1 MLIEEAAQR
10 NRWRGVCP
18 QAKAL
23 FAAAGLIAAYLA
35 ATPAAALAVAGVC
48 AATTLAGARVPAGLY
63 LRVLAAPLAFLAL
76 GALSLALAFDAQ
88 TLSVSFAPYG
98 LASAVAVSARALA
111 AVGAL
116 LFLALCT
123 PLADLVAA
131 LRRLHVPETLLEMMV
146 VGYRMLFVFAEA
158 RRDIAAA
165 QAARLGYASP
175 RHAWRALGVLLGAL
189 AVEVWRRAAEL
200 ESAAQA
206 RCGDGRLRVLARA
219 WPRAEQEVRVA
230 ALAATAL
237 LAGVAAHR
245 WGL

>member
-1 MLIEEAAQR
+1 M
-10 NRWRGVCP
+10 
-18 QAKAL
+18 
-23 FAAAGLIAAYLA
+23 
-35 ATPAAALAVAGVC
+35 
-48 AATTLAGARVPAGLY
+48 PAGLY

-98 LASAVAVSARALA
+98 LASAASVSARALA

-175 RHAWRALGVLLGAL
+175 RRAWRALEVLLGAL

>member
-1 MLIEEAAQR
+1 
-10 NRWRGVCP
+10 
-18 QAKAL
+18 
-23 FAAAGLIAAYLA
+23 
-35 ATPAAALAVAGVC
+35 
-48 AATTLAGARVPAGLY
+48 
-63 LRVLAAPLAFLAL
+63 
-76 GALSLALAFDAQ
+76 
-88 TLSVSFAPYG
+88 
-98 LASAVAVSARALA
+98 
-111 AVGAL
+111 
-116 LFLALCT
+116 
-123 PLADLVAA
+123 
-131 LRRLHVPETLLEMMV
+131 MMV

-175 RHAWRALGVLLGAL
+175 RRAWRALGVLLGAL